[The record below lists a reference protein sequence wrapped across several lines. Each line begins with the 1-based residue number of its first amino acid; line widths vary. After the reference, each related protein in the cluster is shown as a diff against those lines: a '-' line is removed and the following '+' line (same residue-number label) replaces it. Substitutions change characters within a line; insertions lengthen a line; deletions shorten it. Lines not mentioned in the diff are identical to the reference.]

1 MTISKFTVPMTRRS
15 TLRTGAGLAGILAT
29 GRAPVFAQAAPKKL
43 LWAHIVPPP
52 ESAAVAFE
60 WMTKEF
66 NERAKGSLAIE
77 FHGGTL
83 IPKELE
89 IMNAVKTGNI
99 AIGGPAGAAAT
110 VFPEMGAFLVPYLVK
125 DYNSAYAMFNGQ
137 IGERLDKEFQ
147 RSISTCR
154 KYKSYFPFLEV
165 YPTFF
170 PTFGRRLTTPIART
184 RV

>member
-1 MTISKFTVPMTRRS
+1 MTISKLTAPMTRRS
-15 TLRTGAGLAGILAT
+15 VLQTSTGLAGILAT

-52 ESAAVAFE
+52 ESAAVACE
-60 WMTKEF
+60 WMTKEL
-66 NERAKGSLAIE
+66 NERAKGALAIE

-110 VFPEMGAFLVPYLVK
+110 GSTRSSRKSTSSRSCSSTTTAFVTSGPTRAQSSSPRIFAGAR
-125 DYNSAYAMFNGQ
+125 SAYSLLRCLL
-137 IGERLDKEFQ
+137 IR
-147 RSISTCR
+147 
-154 KYKSYFPFLEV
+154 
-165 YPTFF
+165 
-170 PTFGRRLTTPIART
+170 
-184 RV
+184 

>member
-1 MTISKFTVPMTRRS
+1 MHVDKRVRGPEMPSASPAKKEVQRGGKRMTISQFTPRMTRP
-15 TLRTGAGLAGILAT
+15 TTFLPGPGLAGSLAP
-29 GRAPVFAQAAPKKL
+29 GRAPAFAQAAPKKL
-43 LWAHIVPPP
+43 LGAHIVPPP

-66 NERAKGSLAIE
+66 NDRAKGSLAIE

-110 VFPEMGAFLVPYLVK
+110 
-125 DYNSAYAMFNGQ
+125 
-137 IGERLDKEFQ
+137 
-147 RSISTCR
+147 
-154 KYKSYFPFLEV
+154 
-165 YPTFF
+165 
-170 PTFGRRLTTPIART
+170 
-184 RV
+184 

>member
-1 MTISKFTVPMTRRS
+1 MANKLRALTHGNLSAPYVPCTLINGYAAATCRRQGKKEVQRGGERMTIGKFTAPMTRRS

-29 GRAPVFAQAAPKKL
+29 GRAPVFAQAAHKKL

-60 WMTKEF
+60 WMSNEF

-125 DYNSAYAMFNGQ
+125 D
-137 IGERLDKEFQ
+137 
-147 RSISTCR
+147 
-154 KYKSYFPFLEV
+154 
-165 YPTFF
+165 
-170 PTFGRRLTTPIART
+170 
-184 RV
+184 

>member
-1 MTISKFTVPMTRRS
+1 MTISKLTAPMTRRS
-15 TLRTGAGLAGILAT
+15 VLQTSVGLAGILAT

-52 ESAAVAFE
+52 ESAAVACE
-60 WMTKEF
+60 WMTKEL
-66 NERAKGSLAIE
+66 NERAKGALAIE

-89 IMNAVKTGNI
+89 IINAVKTGNI

-125 DYNSAYAMFNGQ
+125 DYNSAYAISMA
-137 IGERLDKEFQ
+137 
-147 RSISTCR
+147 RSVS
-154 KYKSYFPFLEV
+154 
-165 YPTFF
+165 
-170 PTFGRRLTTPIART
+170 G
-184 RV
+184 